1 MMSNMSSTNTVLTF
15 LISAIRQEIGR
26 KGTET
31 EKEGIQCSSIA
42 NNVTAYLKNAKGIYG

>member
-1 MMSNMSSTNTVLTF
+1 MMSNIFSTKIVLTF

-26 KGTET
+26 KGTEI

-42 NNVTAYLKNAKGIYG
+42 NTVTVYLKNAKGIYR